1 MKELKGINNL
11 RMVEKYKFISNS
23 LSMIVNKLAQSITAF
38 VLSAAIARILGAEAL
53 GQYLLACSYYFI
65 FVGIASQG
73 LKILFTRELARE
85 PEKTPV
91 YLMSGTCLQL
101 IFSFFSYGAL
111 VIVVFLLPY
120 SSKTSTVC
128 YIVGLTIIPFA
139 LSNIT
144 EAIFQAKE
152 KMHLIAI
159 STVPIYILRLIIMIW
174 AMQLKYGIEYLGA
187 ILCFSETLILAIEWI
202 FITRLVQI
210 QWQIDRGFI
219 LKTIKIARTFF
230 AIEAIAVVSDRIQ
243 ILILSLLGNEFLVG
257 LFGAITQLLQPFLII
272 ANSITLAIF
281 PRFLKSVDQGR
292 DKQKQISE
300 NIIEILLM
308 IGLPLFLG
316 LLFFGKNLLILIYES
331 DFAEANTALSLSAI
345 SLLFLPFTRTLCY
358 VLVANHFEVVN
369 LREVVITTT
378 LGSLGGVAL
387 VSQYHLLGA
396 AIMALLMTLI
406 AFSQYV
412 YFTYTLLFPLNLSR
426 IIRRPVVIS
435 TLMVVIFL
443 ILKKI
448 NLDFLF
454 TLIIATSFYILFI
467 IFISIHAL
475 GGIHVVWEKVIKK
488 RMNF

>member
-23 LSMIVNKLAQSITAF
+23 LSMILNKLAQSITAF
-38 VLSAAIARILGAEAL
+38 VLSAAIARTLGAEAL

-120 SSKTSTVC
+120 SSKTSAVC

-174 AMQLKYGIEYLGA
+174 AMKLKYGIEYLGA
-187 ILCFSETLILAIEWI
+187 ILFFSEALILVIEWI

-219 LKTIKIARTFF
+219 LKTIKGARTFF

-475 GGIHVVWEKVIKK
+475 GGIHVVWEKIIKK